1 MALMAGKR
9 GLVMGVA
16 NERSIAWGIAQ
27 ALGAHGAELAFTYQD
42 EVFAKRMR
50 PLADGV
56 GSELVIACD
65 VEDEAQLADTF
76 EKIGAAWGGLDFVV
90 HAIAFSDKAELKGRY
105 LDTTRAN
112 FARTLDISC
121 YSFTATAK
129 CAAPLMR
136 DAGSLLTLTFSGSSR
151 VVPNY
156 NVMGVAK
163 AALEA
168 SVRYLAADL
177 GPLGVRVNAL
187 SPGPMRTLAGAA
199 IGDARYLYRFTRDNS
214 PLRRNA
220 SLEDVGH
227 AALYLI
233 SDLSAAVTGE
243 VHYVDCGYNIVGV
256 APPNSQANN
265 GNGDGNNG

>member
-27 ALGAHGAELAFTYQD
+27 ALSAHGAELAFPYQD

-56 GSELVIACD
+56 GSELVVACD
-65 VEDEAQLADTF
+65 VEDEAQLADAF

-105 LDTTRAN
+105 LDTTRSN

-121 YSFTATAK
+121 YSFTAIAQY
-129 CAAPLMR
+129 AAPLMR
-136 DAGSLLTLTFSGSSR
+136 QGGSLLTLTFSGSSR

-156 NVMGVAK
+156 NVMGVA
-163 AALEA
+163 
-168 SVRYLAADL
+168 
-177 GPLGVRVNAL
+177 
-187 SPGPMRTLAGAA
+187 
-199 IGDARYLYRFTRDNS
+199 
-214 PLRRNA
+214 
-220 SLEDVGH
+220 
-227 AALYLI
+227 
-233 SDLSAAVTGE
+233 
-243 VHYVDCGYNIVGV
+243 
-256 APPNSQANN
+256 
-265 GNGDGNNG
+265 